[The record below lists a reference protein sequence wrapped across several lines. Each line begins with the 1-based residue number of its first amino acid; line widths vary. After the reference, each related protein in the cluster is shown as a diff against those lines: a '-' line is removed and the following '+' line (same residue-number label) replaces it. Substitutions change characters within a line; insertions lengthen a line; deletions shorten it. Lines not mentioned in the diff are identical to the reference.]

1 MTENEISYKVIGA
14 IYKVYNELGP
24 GLLESVYEAALC
36 YQLRKD
42 GLRVESQVKL
52 DVMYDGKV
60 LPVDFRLDILVEDK
74 VIIELKSVAEM
85 KDVFHKQLL
94 TYLRV
99 AKKHLGILV
108 NFTTTD
114 IPYHNDC
121 CTDTAYNHRNR
132 CMGNEEKK
140 VDYRQKSV

>member
-74 VIIELKSVAEM
+74 VIIELKSVEEL
-85 KDVFHKQLL
+85 KPVHYKQLM
-94 TYLRV
+94 TYLRI
-99 AKKHLGILV
+99 ANKKVGFLV
-108 NFTTTD
+108 NFNVDD
-114 IPYHNDC
+114 ITNGI
-121 CTDTAYNHRNR
+121 HRIA
-132 CMGNEEKK
+132 M
-140 VDYRQKSV
+140 